1 MVSSPIPGLIDGK
14 PGGVVER
21 QHHRGFLY
29 QQAGESDFV
38 AVSGWLMKQM
48 WTRAELSSVSLISQL
63 VPFHGNEGAGQLSNQ
78 DQVMFTRWI
87 LHW

>member
-21 QHHRGFLY
+21 QHHSGFLY
-29 QQAGESDFV
+29 QQAGGSDFV

-48 WTRAELSSVSLISQL
+48 WTRAELSSVSLIGQL
-63 VPFHGNEGAGQLSNQ
+63 VPFHGNE
-78 DQVMFTRWI
+78 
-87 LHW
+87 